1 MYNKMK
7 KSEGDVTPG
16 RDFHGTI
23 VSAGCSQNYREGDHV
38 VGVIHPLD
46 NNGSLSQYIN
56 ATGFKISYFWFDPPI

>member
-1 MYNKMK
+1 MK
-7 KSEGDVTPG
+7 KTEGDITQG

-23 VSAGCSQNYREGDHV
+23 VSAGCSKKYREGDHV

-56 ATGFKISYFWFDPPI
+56 ATGL

>member
-1 MYNKMK
+1 MK
-7 KSEGDVTPG
+7 KTDGHITPG

-23 VSAGCSQNYREGDHV
+23 VSTGCSKKYREGDQV

-56 ATGFKISYFWFDPPI
+56 ATGFFILSKWFDPLI